1 MTEPHPPPPPPLA
14 RRPNPNPD
22 PQGSIEYRGRGV
34 FRRNGEPLPAA
45 TRLALVA
52 GGTGITPI
60 YQVICRVL
68 ARASD
73 ETKLALVYCNHNEGE
88 ILLRKELDGL
98 QASRPNFTVWY
109 TLSQPPEGWTQGTG
123 RVDANMLEKHLGLG
137 EAGKRGGVM
146 ALVCG
151 RPGMVDGVKGMLR
164 ELEIPD
170 ERILAF

>member
-1 MTEPHPPPPPPLA
+1 M
-14 RRPNPNPD
+14 R
-22 PQGSIEYRGRGV
+22 Y
-34 FRRNGEPLPAA
+34 NGEPLPAA
-45 TRLALVA
+45 DRLALVA

-73 ETKLALVYCNHNEGE
+73 ETRLNLVYLNRTEE
-88 ILLRKELDGL
+88 DILLRKELDGL
-98 QASRPNFTVWY
+98 QAARPNFRVWHAL
-109 TLSQPPEGWTQGTG
+109 TRPPAEGWTGATG

-137 EAGKRGGVM
+137 ESGKRGGVV

-151 RPGMVDGVKGMLR
+151 RPGMVEAVRGMLNG
-164 ELEIPD
+164 LEIPD

>member
-1 MTEPHPPPPPPLA
+1 M
-14 RRPNPNPD
+14 
-22 PQGSIEYRGRGV
+22 
-34 FRRNGEPLPAA
+34 FRRDGELLPPVE
-45 TRLALVA
+45 RLALVA

-60 YQVICRVL
+60 YQVILRVL
-68 ARASD
+68 TRARDS
-73 ETKLALVYCNHNEGE
+73 TKLALVYCNRTEDD

-98 QASRPNFTVWY
+98 QASRPNFKVWF
-109 TLSQPPEGWTQGTG
+109 TLTKPPEGWTEGTG
-123 RVDANMLEKHLGLG
+123 RVDANALEKHLELG

-151 RPGMVDGVKGMLR
+151 RPEMVEGVKGMLR